1 MNMFKVMITVP
12 KTLSQTPVR
21 LCQVNNTI
29 TEVFGTPPPNLFL
42 IGRIPDDSKALLA
55 LGIHGEPVIS
65 PLINSHSLLSQVE
78 LFLEHLPV
86 PP

>member
-12 KTLSQTPVR
+12 KTLSQTLMR
-21 LCQVNNTI
+21 LCQVNNI
-29 TEVFGTPPPNLFL
+29 IAKVFGTPPPNLFL
-42 IGRIPDDSKALLA
+42 IERIPDYSKSLLA
-55 LGIHGEPVIS
+55 LGIHGESIIS
-65 PLINSHSLLSQVE
+65 PLLNSHSLLSQVE